1 MPIDLIC
8 IAVLGYGF
16 WQGFNRG
23 IINTVFNIA
32 AYLFGV
38 VFSFK
43 MTPTTTNIL
52 ERILSS
58 DNPSLFVAAFL
69 VNLIF
74 VMVVLRMAAKSF
86 EATFRAL
93 YIGFLN
99 QVAGGLVMG
108 LMAVMIYS
116 VLLWFFVKASLVGE
130 ATLQESRLY
139 EPYLKDL
146 PSQAMQLAERL
157 RPLATDVWDTSLNW
171 MDRLD
176 KYGAEKTEAQQKI
189 YEAPDD
195 GGGIEMD
202 PDREPAY
209 PPPDDTG
216 NGIEE

>member
-8 IAVLGYGF
+8 LAVMGYGF

-52 ERILSS
+52 ERLLNS
-58 DNPSLFVAAFL
+58 DNPSLFIAAFV
-69 VNLIF
+69 VNLVF
-74 VMVVLRMAAKSF
+74 VMMILRMAAKSF

-99 QVAGGLVMG
+99 QVVGGLVMG
-108 LMAVMIYS
+108 LLAVLIYS
-116 VLLWFFVKASLVGE
+116 VLLWFFVKASLVSD

-146 PSQAMQLAERL
+146 PSHARQIAERL

-171 MDRLD
+171 MDRLET
-176 KYGAEKTEAQQKI
+176 YGTEKTEAQQKI
-189 YEAPDD
+189 YEIPDD
-195 GGGIEMD
+195 GKGIET
-202 PDREPAY
+202 EPESSQITS
-209 PPPDDTG
+209 PPED
-216 NGIEE
+216 E

>member
-8 IAVLGYGF
+8 LAVLGYGF

-38 VFSFK
+38 IFSFK

-52 ERILSS
+52 ERILNS
-58 DNPSLFVAAFL
+58 DNPSLFAAAFL

-74 VMVVLRMAAKSF
+74 VMLVLRTVAKSF
-86 EATFRAL
+86 EATLRAL

-108 LMAVMIYS
+108 LLAVMVYS

-176 KYGAEKTEAQQKI
+176 KYGGEKTEAQQKI
-189 YEAPDD
+189 YEVPDD
-195 GGGIEMD
+195 GGGIELD
-202 PDREPAY
+202 PDSETPY